1 MCYIMKWPIYSRIT
15 LFFSAPKPNK
25 PLMYG
30 VTPTFF
36 TIGALLKGHVDAG
49 YPGAP
54 IDEV

>member
-1 MCYIMKWPIYSRIT
+1 MKWSIYSRIT

-36 TIGALLKGHVDAG
+36 TIGALLRGHVDAG

-54 IDEV
+54 IVEV